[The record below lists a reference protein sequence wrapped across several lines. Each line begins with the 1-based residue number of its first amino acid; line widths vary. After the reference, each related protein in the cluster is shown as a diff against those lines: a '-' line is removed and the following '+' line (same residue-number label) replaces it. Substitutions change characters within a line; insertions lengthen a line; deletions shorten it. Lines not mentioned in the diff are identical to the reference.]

1 MSFLSIPLL
10 LILPA
15 LLASCVVSDP
25 SGHPTSSSDTQ
36 TFRLSKHG
44 GSAIPKSSGPLTHDQ
59 AVGLAQAHSPALL
72 AAQAEIRALQGE
84 IVQAG
89 LPPNPELAIEIENFG
104 GSGST
109 RGFDGAEITTGL
121 SQRIRTAGK
130 LPKQTRLA
138 SLEAEA
144 ALSELAAAKRKVAI
158 EASTAFTSLIE
169 SQNLRALS
177 ERNLAR
183 AEENLNSLDAMLEA
197 GKSNRIDRNRAQL
210 AVSAARE
217 QLAQARSA
225 ERQAAVALSRTWG
238 DGSENVSARGE
249 LKAPAGD
256 VAFSANQAIARHPSL
271 RAANLRITSAEASL
285 DLEKARRY
293 PDVDLQAGVR
303 QLRDADETAAIV
315 GLSIPLPLINRN
327 QGAIRAA
334 DERIERY
341 RQERRRIESSL
352 RSELN
357 SLSAEFDSARQRFA
371 EFDNRTLDT
380 ARQTLSDTNEAYAAG
395 KASLLEVLDARQTLF
410 EIESGRTRALADLLR
425 AHSSLEI
432 LTRP

>member
-1 MSFLSIPLL
+1 MSFRFHSFILILPLL
-10 LILPA
+10 LV
-15 LLASCVVSDP
+15 SCV
-25 SGHPTSSSDTQ
+25 G
-36 TFRLSKHG
+36 
-44 GSAIPKSSGPLTHDQ
+44 SGPKEGAPLPVDAGTPRSPFSAGPTRPLVSGPVARDQ
-59 AVGLAQAHSPALL
+59 AVHLAQTNSPALL

-89 LPPNPELAIEIENFG
+89 LPPNPELATEIENFA
-104 GSGST
+104 GSGNT
-109 RGFDGAEITTGL
+109 RGFEGAEMTVGL
-121 SQRIRTAGK
+121 SQRIRTARK
-130 LPKQTRLA
+130 LAKGTRLA
-138 SLEAEA
+138 SLEADV
-144 ALSELAAAKRKVAI
+144 ALAELAAAKRKVAV
-158 EASTAFTSLIE
+158 EASVSFTALLAN
-169 SQNLRALS
+169 QNLRELS
-177 ERNLAR
+177 ELNLAR
-183 AEENLNSLDAMLEA
+183 AEENLSILGEMLEV
-197 GKSNRIDRNRAQL
+197 GESNRIGRNRAKL

-217 QLAQARSA
+217 QLAQARNA
-225 ERQAAVALSRTWG
+225 ERQSAVALSKTWG

-256 VAFSANQAIARHPSL
+256 VAFSASQAIARHPSV

-303 QLRDADETAAIV
+303 QLRNADETAAIV

-341 RQERRRIESSL
+341 RQERREIVSSL

-357 SLSAEFDSARQRFA
+357 SLSAEFDSARERFA

-380 ARQTLSDTNEAYAAG
+380 ARQTLADTNEVYAAG

-425 AHSSLEI
+425 THSSLEI
-432 LTRP
+432 LTRQ